1 MSNVLLRP
9 FYKMKKDIQIPEV
22 KDVFIA
28 VVKEY
33 NEEFQC
39 DDWNAYIINNKEAD
53 LEMLLIVSKGYD
65 EDKMLET
72 SLMRHKIEKLPA
84 KSFAKIELLQGEVLN
99 ISNFFNVTF
108 FEGSQLFDKK
118 YLFEKGT
125 IKEGAL
131 RNIPLLNKRGILMK

>member
-1 MSNVLLRP
+1 
-9 FYKMKKDIQIPEV
+9 MKEDIKIPEV
-22 KDVFIA
+22 TNVFMA

-39 DDWNAYIINNKEAD
+39 EDWNAYIINNKEVD
-53 LEMLLIVSKGYD
+53 LEMVLIVSKGYD
-65 EDKMLET
+65 EDKLSET
-72 SLMRHKIEKLPA
+72 SVMRHKIDKLPA
-84 KSFAKIELLQGEVLN
+84 NSFARVELLQGVVLN

-108 FEGSQLFDKK
+108 FEGSQMFDKK

-131 RNIPLLNKRGILMK
+131 RNIPLLNKRGILVK